1 VNDSRITIRLA
12 QRADAPGIAALSRV
26 AIEHGLPWRW
36 TPERVR
42 RSISDSATNV
52 IVAHLGEEPVGFAAM
67 KYGEDT
73 AHLLLMAVRRD
84 ARRQGVGRAMVRWLE
99 AGWALCSTRW
109 PRATTPRVWTRWCW
123 SGGWAERRGCGPRYR
138 GEPLVRPLTLVA
150 GAAYKAAAVGCKR
163 PDAVS
168 PQQR

>member
-1 VNDSRITIRLA
+1 MNDGIAIRLA

-42 RSISDSATNV
+42 RSIADASTNV

-67 KYGEDT
+67 KYGDDT

-84 ARRQGVGRAMVRWLE
+84 ARRQGVGQAMLHWLE
-99 AGWALCSTRW
+99 AVARTAGIARLRLEARHDNTAALAFYGRFGFVQHALAHGYYA
-109 PRATTPRVWTRWCW
+109 PGVDAVVL
-123 SGGWAERRGCGPRYR
+123 ERR
-138 GEPLVRPLTLVA
+138 L
-150 GAAYKAAAVGCKR
+150 
-163 PDAVS
+163 
-168 PQQR
+168 

>member
-1 VNDSRITIRLA
+1 VNDSRIAIRLA

-99 AGWALCSTRW
+99 AVACAAGTPKLRLEARHDNTAALVFYGRLGFVQHALAQGYYA
-109 PRATTPRVWTRWCW
+109 PGVDAVVL
-123 SGGWAERRGCGPRYR
+123 ERRLG
-138 GEPLVRPLTLVA
+138 
-150 GAAYKAAAVGCKR
+150 
-163 PDAVS
+163 
-168 PQQR
+168 